1 MKKIPYVTI
10 IGRPNVGKST
20 LFNRLVRQD
29 KAIVHDM
36 PGVTRDR
43 LYGHATWDDITFGVI
58 DTAGLVS
65 GDDDAFISAIVRNA
79 EIGMEEGDVIL
90 FMVDSGDGLLPDDH
104 EIANILRKKK
114 KQVIVIKNKSEKKD
128 DFENF
133 YELYAL
139 GFDNI
144 MPISAKYG
152 NGMNDLIAK
161 IIELLPRTDAQLPVD
176 ENTINIAIIGRP
188 NVGKSTLLN
197 AFLGEE
203 RSVVSDVAGT
213 TRDAIDALF
222 VRNKQQY
229 NIVDTAGIRR
239 KSKVEEN
246 LEHHMVMHALKSVDT
261 AHVVIFLIDGT
272 QGLAEQ
278 DEKILGY
285 AHERGIGI
293 IMAVNKWDL
302 VEKDEKTYLEMTS
315 KIQFMAPFLL
325 YAPILFISAKDRKNL
340 FKLIDTAKEIYD
352 INNRRIGTGEF
363 NRFLEDYQ
371 ITKPHPVKK
380 RKRVIFKYGTQVEV
394 LPPKFILFTN
404 NPDLVHFS
412 YERQLKNALREKFG
426 FTGCDIK
433 LEFRGSSREK
443 E

>member
-1 MKKIPYVTI
+1 MSKMPYVTI

-20 LFNRLVRQD
+20 LFNRLVKQD
-29 KAIVHDM
+29 KALVHDM

-43 LYGHATWDDITFGVI
+43 LYGHAQWDDVLFGVI

-65 GDDDAFISAIVRNA
+65 GGDTPFLATIKKNA

-90 FMVDSGDGLLPDDH
+90 FLIDAESGLLPDDY

-114 KQVIVIKNKSEKKD
+114 KQVIIVKNKSEKKD

-133 YELYAL
+133 YDLFEL
-139 GFDNI
+139 GFDTVK
-144 MPISAKYG
+144 PISAKYG
-152 NGMNDLIAK
+152 TGMNDLIST
-161 IIELLPRTDAQLPVD
+161 ILDMLPKKDAAMPDD
-176 ENTINIAIIGRP
+176 EDTIRIAIIGRP

-213 TRDAIDALF
+213 TRDAIDAEF
-222 VRNKQQY
+222 FRNKQKY
-229 NIVDTAGIRR
+229 NIVDTAGIRK
-239 KSKVEEN
+239 KSKVEEY

-261 AHVVIFLIDGT
+261 AHVVLFVMDGREE
-272 QGLAEQ
+272 LAEQ
-278 DEKILGY
+278 DGKILGY

-293 IMAVNKWDL
+293 IIAVNKWDI
-302 VEKDEKTYLEMTS
+302 VEKDEATYRKVEDRIRFL
-315 KIQFMAPFLL
+315 APFLG
-325 YAPILFISAKDRKNL
+325 YAPVIFISAKERKNL
-340 FKLIDTAKEIYD
+340 FKLIDTAKDIYD

-394 LPPKFILFTN
+394 LPPKFILFSN

-412 YERQLKNALREKFG
+412 YERQLKNAIREKFG

-433 LEFRGSSREK
+433 LEFRGSSKDRE
-443 E
+443 